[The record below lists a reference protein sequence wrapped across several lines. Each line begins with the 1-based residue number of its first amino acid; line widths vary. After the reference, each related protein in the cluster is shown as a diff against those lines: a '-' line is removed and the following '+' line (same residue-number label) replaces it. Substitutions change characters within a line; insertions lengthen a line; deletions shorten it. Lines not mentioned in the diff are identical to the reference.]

1 MGEQEKKKIEDVRS
15 NIKGIGEFTEEFLNK
30 SIKDVVKQ
38 YPKIENILDE
48 YNIGCVSCNVGTCL
62 LKDIVKI
69 HNLSVDEEQEL
80 MAKITKVIYP
90 KREIKISQIKR
101 KTQSTHEI
109 KYSPPVKKLVEEH
122 VLIKRW
128 VALIPNIIRTF
139 DFGSEENKQIILDGV
154 DFIRFYA
161 DQYHHAKEEKIL
173 FNYFDE
179 NLTILKI
186 MHEDH
191 KKARMQVRAILD
203 AMKLEDK
210 DAVLEHLS
218 SYREILLEH
227 IKKEDEVLYPW
238 TDRNLSITQ
247 IGNLFSKFN
256 EIDQQFENAST
267 KYTKFINKLEKKF
280 TAKEEVTK

>member
-69 HNLSVDEEQEL
+69 HNLSVDEEQKL

-128 VALIPNIIRTF
+128 VALIPDIIRTF
-139 DFGSEENKQIILDGV
+139 DFNSEENKQIILDGV

-179 NLTILKI
+179 NLTIFKI

-238 TDRNLSITQ
+238 ADRNLSITQ

-256 EIDQQFENAST
+256 EIDQQFENTST
-267 KYTKFINKLEKKF
+267 KYTEFIKKLEKKF